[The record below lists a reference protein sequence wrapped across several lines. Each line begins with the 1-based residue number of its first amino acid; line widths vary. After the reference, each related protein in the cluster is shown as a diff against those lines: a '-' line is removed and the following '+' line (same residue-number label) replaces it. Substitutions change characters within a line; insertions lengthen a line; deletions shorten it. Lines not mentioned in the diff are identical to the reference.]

1 MEQEKETIIPNDE
14 LTALITRRLGERQ
27 QKLQLMEQWER
38 PTSQKARLRPLYWVT
53 AVAACLALVVWLKPW
68 ASSSDY
74 LEELG
79 IGAPTMTVYRGS
91 TAEMKEIETLI
102 SKEQY
107 GAALEKVTKTLRE
120 SDWYLETLYDMCEA
134 MGNDEDVYEYKAEM
148 LENSELRW
156 TRIFLLLKTG
166 QEKEASKEVKR
177 YLRNP
182 DYCQHLDEAKALK
195 KKLK

>member
-1 MEQEKETIIPNDE
+1 MEQEKETTIPNDE

-27 QKLQLMEQWER
+27 QKLQMMEQWER
-38 PTSQKARLRPLYWVT
+38 PASQKAHIRPLYWVA
-53 AVAACLALVVWLKPW
+53 AVTACLAVVVWLRPW
-68 ASSSDY
+68 AGSNDY

-79 IGAPTMTVYRGS
+79 IEAPAMTTYRGS
-91 TAEMKEIETLI
+91 SSEMAEITSLI
-102 SKEQY
+102 KTEQY
-107 GAALEKVTKTLRE
+107 ALALDKVTKELKE
-120 SDWYLETLYDMCEA
+120 SDWYLETLYGICEA
-134 MGNDEDVYEYKAEM
+134 MGNDEDIYEYEAEM
-148 LENSELRW
+148 QQNSELRW